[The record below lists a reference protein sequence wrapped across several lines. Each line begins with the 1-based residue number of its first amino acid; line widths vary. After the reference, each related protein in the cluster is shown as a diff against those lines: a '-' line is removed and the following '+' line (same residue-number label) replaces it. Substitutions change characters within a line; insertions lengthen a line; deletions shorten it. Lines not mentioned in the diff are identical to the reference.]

1 MSKLIDKIRASKKEP
16 AAMMEL
22 SKIRRLVSL
31 KNSDNRLHSHNSG
44 QNAGINSAR
53 RGNVFVPFEAAQPA
67 DQQFKNLRELGAG
80 HYFGEISLLTNLRVT
95 ATVFASHY
103 LTCAQ
108 IIDKKFLSIVRHS
121 SDFKRNLMVS
131 IGEYKDPIFRN
142 YVEII
147 RNAFIFKQMNSETL

>member
-1 MSKLIDKIRASKKEP
+1 M
-16 AAMMEL
+16 
-22 SKIRRLVSL
+22 
-31 KNSDNRLHSHNSG
+31 
-44 QNAGINSAR
+44 
-53 RGNVFVPFEAAQPA
+53 FVPFEAAQPA

-147 RNAFIFKQMNSETL
+147 RNAFIFKQMNSETLQRISYLFREQRHIKGKVLIRKRERSPYIFFIKKGEVEVRFPYS